1 MSNQVDEIKC
11 IASATKD
18 SEFDI
23 TVYDVL
29 GNHISVD
36 IWYDLDVCFNI
47 FKENKGH

>member
-1 MSNQVDEIKC
+1 MYC
-11 IASATKD
+11 

-47 FKENKGH
+47 FKENADLIKKHCKHTVKK